1 MTEGTRTD
9 NRLPVISRSAFSSV
23 ITREPRDRA
32 IPAERVS
39 HSPPRYDPRRPMTL
53 AAGTKLGP
61 YEILAPLGAGG
72 MGEVYRAKDSKLKR
86 DVAIKVLPESLAKDP
101 DALSRFEREAH
112 AVAALNHPNILS
124 IPDFGSE
131 AGVSYAV
138 TELLEGETL
147 RAKLEGGPP
156 ASRRAIEIGIQIAQ
170 GLAAAHEK
178 GIVHRDLKPEN
189 VYLTSDG
196 RVKILDFGLAKRVGL
211 ESEGTN
217 APTAGAATEPGTVMG
232 TVGYM
237 SPEQVRGRPLDH
249 RTDIF
254 SFGAILYEM
263 LAGKRAFKGDSH
275 VETMNAILKEDPAEL
290 LDSGRN
296 VPPAL
301 DRIVRHCLE
310 KSPEARFH
318 SASDVAFNLEA
329 LSTASAAPSG
339 PSPRLRATSGTR
351 GKLAAALAATA
362 GLFLAAGMW
371 LGGRGASPAGSAT
384 FTAVTHDRGII
395 QEARFSPDG
404 RTIAYGA
411 AWNGAPYHVYLA
423 RTDTPESTPLAV
435 PDATVMS
442 VSSKGELAI
451 ALGYRQTG
459 WMGLG
464 QLARVPFL
472 GGTPRPIVDDVIAAD
487 WAPDGEGIAVVR
499 RVGPRY
505 RLEYPVGKVLYE
517 TGGWISHMRFS
528 RDGTR
533 IAFANHAVLQDDRG
547 TIDVVDL
554 AGKHRTLSEEW
565 SGIQGACWSSKGE
578 EIWFAADSGV
588 GGRRLMAVKPGQ
600 KSRPV
605 FSIPGNVFLMDVAP
619 DGRVL
624 LTREERSIQTIAYL
638 PGQEKGRDLSWLDYS
653 FGQDFTPDHRLLL
666 TTYVGEGS
674 GNNYATYL
682 RPTDGSPAARVGEGG
697 GLALSPDGK
706 WVADILYTPSPRIV
720 LYPTGA
726 GEAHSIPV
734 NVPVESANWISNDRL
749 VLVAATGGSRRA
761 YVLDVASGKLAPL
774 SMEGIDSFN
783 PYLPVTPDGRAVVLR
798 GSDRQPAL
806 YPIAGG
812 APTRIPGWRDGDQ
825 PVRFAEDGKTLFVVA
840 GSLPIRID
848 QLDVSNGTRRPFR
861 QFEASDPAGLQI
873 AYGPVVMSRD
883 GQAIACNY
891 TRRLSSLF
899 LANGIR

>member
-1 MTEGTRTD
+1 
-9 NRLPVISRSAFSSV
+9 
-23 ITREPRDRA
+23 
-32 IPAERVS
+32 
-39 HSPPRYDPRRPMTL
+39 MTL
-53 AAGTKLGP
+53 STGVRLGP
-61 YEILAPLGAGG
+61 YEIVSPLGAGG

-86 DVAIKVLPESLAKDP
+86 DVAIKVLPESLAKDS
-101 DALSRFEREAH
+101 DALARFEREAH

-124 IPDFGSE
+124 IHDFGSE
-131 AGVSYAV
+131 NGVAYAV

-147 RAKLEGGPP
+147 RSKLDGGPLP
-156 ASRRAIEIGIQIAQ
+156 QRRAVEIAVQMAK

-178 GIVHRDLKPEN
+178 GIIHRDLKPEN

-196 RVKILDFGLAKRVGL
+196 RVKILDFGLAKRVGM
-211 ESEGTN
+211 ETAGTN
-217 APTAGAATEPGTVMG
+217 APTAGAATEPGAVMG

-263 LAGKRAFKGDSH
+263 LTGKRAFKGDSH
-275 VETMNAILKEDPAEL
+275 VETMNAILKEEPAEL
-290 LDSGRN
+290 LESGRN
-296 VPPAL
+296 IPPAL

-318 SASDVAFNLEA
+318 SAGDVAFNLEA
-329 LSTASAAPSG
+329 LSSTASATQSG
-339 PSPRLRATSGTR
+339 PSPRFRAASGAR
-351 GKLAAALAATA
+351 AKLAAALAVTA
-362 GLFLAAGMW
+362 MLFLMAGIW
-371 LGGRGASPAGSAT
+371 FGGRRASSAGSVR
-384 FTAVTHDRGII
+384 FSAVTHDRGII

-451 ALGYRQTG
+451 ALGYRQKG
-459 WMGLG
+459 WMGFG
-464 QLARVPFL
+464 QLARVALL

-499 RVGPRY
+499 RVGPRH
-505 RLEYPVGKVLYE
+505 RLEYPIGKVLYE
-517 TGGWISHMRFS
+517 TGGWISHIRFS

-547 TIDVVDL
+547 TIDMVDL
-554 AGKHRTLSEEW
+554 GGNHRTLTEEW
-565 SGIQGACWSSKGE
+565 SGVQGACWSSRGD
-578 EIWFAADSGV
+578 EIWFAADSGT
-588 GGRRLMAVKPGQ
+588 GGRRLMAVKPGR
-600 KSRPV
+600 KARAV
-605 FSIPGNVFLMDVAP
+605 FGIPGNVFLMDVAP

-638 PGQEKGRDLSWLDYS
+638 PGEEKGRDLSWLGYS
-653 FGQDFTPDHRLLL
+653 FGQDFSPDDRLLQ

-674 GNNYATYL
+674 GINYATYL

-706 WVADILYTPSPRIV
+706 WVADVVYTPSPRIV
-720 LYPTGA
+720 LYPVGA
-726 GEAHSIPV
+726 GEARSIPV
-734 NVPVESANWISNDRL
+734 DVPVESGNWISNDSL
-749 VLVAATGGSRRA
+749 VLVAAARGSRRA
-761 YVLDVASGKLAPL
+761 YRLDIAGGKLAPL
-774 SMEGIDSFN
+774 TPEGVDSFN

-798 GSDRQPAL
+798 GPDRQAAL
-806 YPIAGG
+806 YPISGG
-812 APTRIPGWRDGDQ
+812 APTPIPGWRDGDQ
-825 PVRFAEDGKTLFVVA
+825 PVRFGEDGKSLFVVG
-840 GSLPIRID
+840 GSLPIQID
-848 QLDVSNGTRRPFR
+848 QIDVTNGARRSWR
-861 QFEASDPAGLQI
+861 QFEISDPAGLQI
-873 AYGPVVMSRD
+873 AYGPVVISRD
-883 GQAIACNY
+883 GRAIACNY

-899 LANGIR
+899 LADGIR